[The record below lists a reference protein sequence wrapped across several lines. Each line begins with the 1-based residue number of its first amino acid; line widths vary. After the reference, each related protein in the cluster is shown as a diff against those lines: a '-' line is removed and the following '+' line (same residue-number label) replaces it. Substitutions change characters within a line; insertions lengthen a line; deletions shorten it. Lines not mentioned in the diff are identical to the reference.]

1 MDENSFIFK
10 GFRAKAQ
17 KEIPFCGNV
26 AKIMMFEKFFKDQEI
41 YKLAQSHD
49 FSEICITSSASIL
62 YDDSLEKDIE
72 VISRKA
78 SGKKCAVCWKIRE
91 NVCNRDGHCH
101 LA

>member
-1 MDENSFIFK
+1 M
-10 GFRAKAQ
+10 RAGKILGSSLEANL
-17 KEIPFCGNV
+17 EI
-26 AKIMMFEKFFKDQEI
+26 KIKDQEI

-91 NVCNRDGHCH
+91 NICERDGNCH
-101 LA
+101 LS